1 MNTEELTVSSDMKKT
16 TFIQHVFNFNDE
28 TKSDLLNIL
37 QYLVI
42 CLVPVVVLNK
52 SVAKLIPDVDEEKSS
67 YEMVAEVLGQS
78 ALTLLGVFFI
88 HRFVTYFPTYSGKAY
103 ASFQV
108 TNIAILFV
116 IIASSFQTR
125 IGSKINILIDRF
137 FDIVEGRTALK
148 ADDKKHHEEA
158 AKHQQGQGHRN
169 TMHQASRADVQHMQ
183 MPQTQMPVSGA
194 TDIHMLERSGH
205 EAQTQSPQNPN
216 TDFNSMFSGPNNPL
230 VNAQQPHMQE
240 GFSEPMAAND
250 FGSGLLNAY

>member
-1 MNTEELTVSSDMKKT
+1 MNTEELTVSSDIKKT
-16 TFIQHVFNFNDE
+16 SFIQHVFNFNDE

-42 CLVPVVVLNK
+42 CLIPVVVLNK
-52 SVAKLIPDVDEEKSS
+52 CVAKLIPDVNEDKSS
-67 YEMVAEVLGQS
+67 YEMVAEILGQS

-103 ASFQV
+103 ASFNV

-116 IIASSFQTR
+116 VIASSFQTR

-148 ADDKKHHEEA
+148 ADEKKQQEEA
-158 AKHQQGQGHRN
+158 AKHQQAQSHGHS
-169 TMHQASRADVQHMQ
+169 MHQGSRADVQHMQ
-183 MPQTQMPVSGA
+183 IPQTQMPVSGA
-194 TDIHMLERSGH
+194 TDIHMLERSG
-205 EAQTQSPQNPN
+205 QTQSPQNPN
-216 TDFNSMFSGPNNPL
+216 TDFNQMFAGPNNPL

-240 GFSEPMAAND
+240 GFAEPMAAND